1 MRGVLDECESLERLS
16 ERSTI
21 PLQKGSR
28 QEAIDLMLLRQAS
41 GGNCATT
48 QTK

>member
-21 PLQKGSR
+21 TSAKRLA

-41 GGNCATT
+41 GGKCATT